1 MDGPLYNCNSRS
13 AIASGKGKLSHLF
26 GRLCGK
32 RPVNLNKFGH
42 SPQRDGSKCSW
53 LHAMAE
59 SHRFPIRAIGN
70 FIYLLI
76 SFLFGSFSKFDKIIH
91 PLFSMSKIPQLSLL
105 MRFRI
110 PSLND
115 LKRTFWGIVQSTCFL
130 TTNGY
135 TYSLM
140 LCILRHYV
148 GSFNF
153 YTASFIPSIISSAIA
168 LTIER
173 PTRRGLL
180 CLYVSNVATETL
192 FNMACSRG
200 YCRPIPY
207 GQVLIFGASISVLL
221 YYFRSGLHQRK
232 LPIKRGSSS
241 STTTVATT
249 AGHQTTQKDS
259 IYDILRFVIGRYEE
273 HVPALQ
279 LQPQFL
285 SRRRERQAS
294 APVLMTGHQPLAD
307 SDTTVGHLPA
317 AGAAAAAA
325 SQRRQQQRNP
335 LLPYVLRA
343 VRYYTQAMDY
353 FKYSL
358 PRHKTC
364 PHPRDSCVHYVVS
377 GGAKMFTLGVG
388 LQVGV
393 LVPVFPFRNDIHA
406 FRFFLRL
413 LSFSDRIGHTNIDQT
428 ENGFEETVFR
438 STEIDVQQFEYAEIG
453 CLFRRF
459 LHHIPSKQTHF
470 VVNSQ
475 SLLINSLHLSLQLT
489 SCSLRHIFG
498 NDDPL
503 YSVPAAFLASIAFAN
518 YPDTTVALYVFWKAL
533 QVS

>member
-1 MDGPLYNCNSRS
+1 
-13 AIASGKGKLSHLF
+13 
-26 GRLCGK
+26 
-32 RPVNLNKFGH
+32 
-42 SPQRDGSKCSW
+42 
-53 LHAMAE
+53 
-59 SHRFPIRAIGN
+59 
-70 FIYLLI
+70 
-76 SFLFGSFSKFDKIIH
+76 
-91 PLFSMSKIPQLSLL
+91 

-110 PSLND
+110 PTLTD
-115 LKRTFWGIVQSTCFL
+115 LKRTFWGILQSTCFL

-135 TYSLM
+135 TYSLI
-140 LCILRHYV
+140 LCIIRHYI

-153 YTASFIPSIISSAIA
+153 YTASFVPSFLSSMVA

-232 LPIKRGSSS
+232 LPAKRGGGSGGGRHTSGA
-241 STTTVATT
+241 VLP
-249 AGHQTTQKDS
+249 QQQQYTQKDS

-273 HVPALQ
+273 YVPPLQ

-294 APVLMTGHQPLAD
+294 APVLIAPQQRIEGAGFG
-307 SDTTVGHLPA
+307 SGSAATTL
-317 AGAAAAAA
+317 
-325 SQRRQQQRNP
+325 QRRSPRNP
-335 LLPYVLRA
+335 LLPYILRA

-353 FKYSL
+353 FKFGL

-364 PHPRDSCVHYVVS
+364 PHPRDSCVHYVVT

-388 LQVGV
+388 LQVTLTLIKLKMASKKPMLGQMK
-393 LVPVFPFRNDIHA
+393 A
-406 FRFFLRL
+406 M
-413 LSFSDRIGHTNIDQT
+413 
-428 ENGFEETVFR
+428 FR
-438 STEIDVQQFEYAEIG
+438 SSNILKLGTFLGGFATIFRVSERIHSQGPWVKVLTLN
-453 CLFRRF
+453 LFGV
-459 LHHIPSKQTHF
+459 IPQ
-470 VVNSQ
+470 
-475 SLLINSLHLSLQLT
+475 LS
-489 SCSLRHIFG
+489 SCALRHITG

-503 YSVPAAFLASIAFAN
+503 HGVPAAFLASIAFAS

-533 QVS
+533 QVNHRNSKKIEKFPKLTFALHSIAFSDNV